1 MRLSKVKLSGFKSF
15 VDPTVLLLPG
25 PIVSVVGPNGCGKS
39 NVIDAVRWVLGES
52 SARYLRGESMAD
64 VIFNGSSARKP
75 VGQASVELVFDNGDG
90 ALGGAWAEYAEI
102 SVRRQVGRDGE
113 SQYFLN
119 GTRCRRR
126 DVTDLFLGTGLG
138 PRSYAIIEQGTVS
151 RVIEARPEELRLFI
165 EEAAGISRYKERRR
179 ETEVRIHQTQEN
191 LARLN
196 DLREELERQLQHL
209 GRQAKGAERYKA
221 LKQKERRL
229 RGELLTLRW
238 RALRADGDAREREVS
253 ALETAHA
260 ASLAA
265 LRQTEAELERE
276 REAHAQ
282 GAEALGEV
290 QARFYAVSAEVAR
303 YDQSIEHARQRQTE
317 LRAEMARAERLLAEA
332 RAQQASDQAELARID
347 AEAGAEEPARDAA
360 VQAEVLAG
368 EALSVAEAALQD
380 WQMRWDAL
388 NPRLLAAARAVDVE
402 RTRVHHLEPLLLRVA
417 ERAGRLEQERGGL
430 APEGLEAEAATVARE
445 LAEVERE
452 RAALEAAIAGAR
464 SRVAAQR
471 DTDRHTASVLAEA
484 RGRQQSAQGR
494 LAGLEAQQE
503 QALDKRGP
511 GVAEWLAAQGLAARP
526 RLAEALRVEP
536 GWERAVEAV
545 LGDDLRAVCVEGL
558 EGLTEAA
565 AGLKGGKVTVFDT
578 KAAGA
583 PREGGEAVAS
593 DSLAARVEAPWSLG
607 TLLAGV
613 LTAPTRGAAEALRA
627 GLGEGQSVVTPDGLW
642 LGQDWLRV
650 ERPANGRAGLLA
662 REQARR
668 DGLAELQ
675 GLKGEV
681 ERLEAVHREGLEA
694 LAALEREQGA
704 LQARLGE
711 HQRRQAGLQA
721 RAAERRAR
729 LEQVGRRARQV
740 EEELREVARQRAT
753 AEADLE
759 GARSRLAGGEVEL
772 QAHEEE
778 RAVLLSA
785 RDRHRSAVDEAR
797 QAWHR
802 ARDAAHAVAVAL
814 EGARA
819 RREGL
824 DRGAERLR
832 GQIAELSSR
841 AENLGRGLRELEAP
855 LAESMSARERAL
867 ARQVAVEEELKGARR
882 LLGELDERL
891 RVLDRARR
899 GAEERVEADRSRLE
913 AVRLE
918 QQTARVRLQEV
929 SADLREL
936 GAEPEEVLPGLPA
949 SATEADWQ
957 AEIED
962 VERRVTRLGPIN
974 LAAIE
979 EFAEQ
984 GERKRYL
991 DSQHAD
997 LVEALGTLDGAI
1009 RRMDRET
1016 RTRFRETFDRLNA
1029 GFRAMF
1035 PQLLGGGEASLELTG
1050 EDLLETGV
1058 SVVARPPGKRNSTI
1072 HLLSG
1077 GEKALTAIALV
1088 FSIFELNPAPFCML
1102 DEVDAPL
1109 DDANV
1114 GRFCG
1119 LLRSMSERVQ
1129 FILVTHNKT
1138 TMELADQLV
1147 GVTMH
1152 EPGVSRLVHVDVDQA
1167 LQFAAV

>member
-1 MRLSKVKLSGFKSF
+1 M
-15 VDPTVLLLPG
+15 
-25 PIVSVVGPNGCGKS
+25 
-39 NVIDAVRWVLGES
+39 
-52 SARYLRGESMAD
+52 
-64 VIFNGSSARKP
+64 
-75 VGQASVELVFDNGDG
+75 
-90 ALGGAWAEYAEI
+90 
-102 SVRRQVGRDGE
+102 
-113 SQYFLN
+113 
-119 GTRCRRR
+119 
-126 DVTDLFLGTGLG
+126 
-138 PRSYAIIEQGTVS
+138 
-151 RVIEARPEELRLFI
+151 
-165 EEAAGISRYKERRR
+165 
-179 ETEVRIHQTQEN
+179 
-191 LARLN
+191 
-196 DLREELERQLQHL
+196 
-209 GRQAKGAERYKA
+209 
-221 LKQKERRL
+221 
-229 RGELLTLRW
+229 
-238 RALRADGDAREREVS
+238 
-253 ALETAHA
+253 
-260 ASLAA
+260 
-265 LRQTEAELERE
+265 
-276 REAHAQ
+276 
-282 GAEALGEV
+282 
-290 QARFYAVSAEVAR
+290 
-303 YDQSIEHARQRQTE
+303 
-317 LRAEMARAERLLAEA
+317 
-332 RAQQASDQAELARID
+332 
-347 AEAGAEEPARDAA
+347 
-360 VQAEVLAG
+360 
-368 EALSVAEAALQD
+368 
-380 WQMRWDAL
+380 
-388 NPRLLAAARAVDVE
+388 
-402 RTRVHHLEPLLLRVA
+402 
-417 ERAGRLEQERGGL
+417 
-430 APEGLEAEAATVARE
+430 
-445 LAEVERE
+445 
-452 RAALEAAIAGAR
+452 
-464 SRVAAQR
+464 
-471 DTDRHTASVLAEA
+471 
-484 RGRQQSAQGR
+484 
-494 LAGLEAQQE
+494 
-503 QALDKRGP
+503 
-511 GVAEWLAAQGLAARP
+511 
-526 RLAEALRVEP
+526 
-536 GWERAVEAV
+536 
-545 LGDDLRAVCVEGL
+545 
-558 EGLTEAA
+558 
-565 AGLKGGKVTVFDT
+565 
-578 KAAGA
+578 
-583 PREGGEAVAS
+583 
-593 DSLAARVEAPWSLG
+593 
-607 TLLAGV
+607 
-613 LTAPTRGAAEALRA
+613 
-627 GLGEGQSVVTPDGLW
+627 
-642 LGQDWLRV
+642 
-650 ERPANGRAGLLA
+650 
-662 REQARR
+662 
-668 DGLAELQ
+668 
-675 GLKGEV
+675 
-681 ERLEAVHREGLEA
+681 
-694 LAALEREQGA
+694 
-704 LQARLGE
+704 
-711 HQRRQAGLQA
+711 
-721 RAAERRAR
+721 
-729 LEQVGRRARQV
+729 
-740 EEELREVARQRAT
+740 
-753 AEADLE
+753 
-759 GARSRLAGGEVEL
+759 EL

-936 GAEPEEVLPGLPA
+936 GAEPEEVLTGLPA
-949 SATEADWQ
+949 SVTEADWQ